1 MHLSGLP
8 LRCLFLKTKHRFRKN
23 LLDLK
28 DGHLKND
35 LFESHE
41 LKMCA
46 LFKYWPKQK
55 RSQSKYRDYVFLA
68 YIFSLLN
75 YPRHFEMKI
84 KKKNKDF
91 ASFFLTRTLSPHRL
105 FLRRNSILQ
114 RQRKRL

>member
-8 LRCLFLKTKHRFRKN
+8 LRCLFLKAKHRFRKN

-55 RSQSKYRDYVFLA
+55 RS
-68 YIFSLLN
+68 
-75 YPRHFEMKI
+75 
-84 KKKNKDF
+84 
-91 ASFFLTRTLSPHRL
+91 
-105 FLRRNSILQ
+105 
-114 RQRKRL
+114 